1 MRVRWRLI
9 YERWLSFSCRLVSI
23 VALHPYVELLL
34 EKFFFLEAFLL
45 FFLEAFLEAG
55 QRFSENEKKGHKP
68 AMQHT

>member
-1 MRVRWRLI
+1 MVVVFVSARFYRRVL
-9 YERWLSFSCRLVSI
+9 
-23 VALHPYVELLL
+23 PYVELHL
-34 EKFFFLEAFLL
+34 ERIFFLEAFLF